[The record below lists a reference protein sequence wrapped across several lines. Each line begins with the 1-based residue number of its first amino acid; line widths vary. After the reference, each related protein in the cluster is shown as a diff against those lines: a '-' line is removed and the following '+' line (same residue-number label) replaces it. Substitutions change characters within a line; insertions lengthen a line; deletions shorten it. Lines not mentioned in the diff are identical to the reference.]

1 MNSEIKILK
10 EKVKSLKVIYV
21 EDEDDMRMGT
31 EIFLNKFFSKV
42 EVAVDGKDG
51 LEKFKNGDFD
61 IVFTDILM
69 PKMNGLEMIA
79 KIKEL
84 NSEIFIV
91 TLTAS
96 EVKKEEIEAAADLY
110 FRKPI
115 SYNNMFTIMN
125 EIVNKFKL

>member
-10 EKVKSLKVIYV
+10 EKVKNLKVIYV
-21 EDEDDMRMGT
+21 EDEDNMRIGT

-69 PKMNGLEMIA
+69 PKMGGIEMVSN
-79 KIKEL
+79 IKEL
-84 NSEIFIV
+84 NSEVFIV
-91 TLTAS
+91 ALTAS
-96 EVKKEEIEAAADLY
+96 DVRKEEIEKTVNLY

-115 SYNNMFTIMN
+115 SYENMFTIMN

>member
-10 EKVKSLKVIYV
+10 EKVKNLKVIYV

-31 EIFLNKFFSKV
+31 EIFLNKFFTDV
-42 EVAVDGKDG
+42 LVAVDGKDG
-51 LEKFKNGDFD
+51 LEKFKNRDFD

-69 PKMNGLEMIA
+69 PKMNGLEMIS

-96 EVKKEEIEAAADLY
+96 EVKKEEIESAADLY

-115 SYNNMFTIMN
+115 SYDNMFTIMN

>member
-10 EKVKSLKVIYV
+10 EKVKNLKVIYV
-21 EDEDDMRMGT
+21 EDEDDMRIGT
-31 EIFLNKFFSKV
+31 EIFLNKFFTDV
-42 EVAVDGKDG
+42 VVAIDGKDG
-51 LEKFKNGDFD
+51 LEKFKNKNFD

-69 PKMNGLEMIA
+69 PKMSGLQMISN
-79 KIKEL
+79 IKEI

-96 EVKKEEIEAAADLY
+96 EVKKEEIVAASDLY

-115 SYNNMFTIMN
+115 SYDNMFTIMN
-125 EIVNKFKL
+125 KIVNKFKL

>member
-1 MNSEIKILK
+1 MNSEMKILK
-10 EKVKSLKVIYV
+10 EKVKNLKVIYA

-31 EIFLNKFFSKV
+31 EIFLNKFFSQV
-42 EVAVDGKDG
+42 EIAVDGKDG
-51 LEKFKNGDFD
+51 LEKFENGNFD

-69 PKMNGLEMIA
+69 PKMGGLEMIE

-84 NSEIFIV
+84 NDKIFIV

-96 EVKKEEIEAAADLY
+96 EVRKEDIEKAADLY

-115 SYNNMFTIMN
+115 SYDNMFTIMN

>member
-10 EKVKSLKVIYV
+10 EKVKNLKVIYV

-31 EIFLNKFFSKV
+31 EIFLNKFFTKI

-51 LEKFKNGDFD
+51 LEKFKNRDFD

-69 PKMNGLEMIA
+69 PKMNGLEMIS

-96 EVKKEEIEAAADLY
+96 EVKKEEIEATADLY

-115 SYNNMFTIMN
+115 SYDNMFTIMN

>member
-10 EKVKSLKVIYV
+10 EKVKNLKVIYV
-21 EDEDDMRMGT
+21 EDDDDMRMGT
-31 EIFLNKFFSKV
+31 EIFLNKFFTKI

-51 LEKFKNGDFD
+51 LKKFKNRDFD

-69 PKMNGLEMIA
+69 PNMGGLEMIA

-96 EVKKEEIEAAADLY
+96 EVKKEEIEATADLY

-115 SYNNMFTIMN
+115 SYDNMFTIMN